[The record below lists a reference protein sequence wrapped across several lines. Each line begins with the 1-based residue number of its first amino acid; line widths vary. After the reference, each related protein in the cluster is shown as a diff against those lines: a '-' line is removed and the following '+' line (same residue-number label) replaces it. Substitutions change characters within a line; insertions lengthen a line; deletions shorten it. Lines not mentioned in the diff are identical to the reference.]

1 MHNSIVLSQA
11 DALAD
16 EFAASREKPSRR
28 IPSLDGLRAISILAV
43 LFGHVAYASHFQ
55 NWVTGAYAHYG
66 VRVFFVISGYL
77 ITTLLLEEERRFGSI
92 SVSRFYLRRVFRIF
106 PVAYLYL
113 LAMTPFV
120 VMASWKWVVV
130 WLYGS
135 TYVQDLPWNL
145 SHLWSLSVEEQFYLV
160 WPLAIVAAGR
170 HAKKFAWA
178 AIFVAVVAQYVVS
191 KYFSQSINALFF
203 FPCVMDSLAAGCL
216 LALYRPQLRRMSRVV
231 WLLLLVAP
239 LISGAGEIQ
248 TGWPVPQ
255 FFAHINTL
263 VFNALVALV
272 IVDVTKYPP
281 KWLNSPIMV
290 WIGLLS
296 YSLYVWQMP
305 FLNPAYEINPVIAVL
320 LVFATASLS
329 YYFWERP
336 ILKWSH
342 KVIGRRTGKPAGL
355 RRSPAPKIE
364 TELAWKSA
372 VDLS

>member
-1 MHNSIVLSQA
+1 MQKTKVMSQA
-11 DALAD
+11 EVLAD
-16 EFAASREKPSRR
+16 EFAAPLGKPSRR

-43 LFGHVAYASHFQ
+43 LFGHVAYACHFE
-55 NWVTGAYAHYG
+55 NWITGTYAHYG

-77 ITTLLLEEERRFGSI
+77 ITTLLVEEESRFGSV
-92 SVSRFYLRRVFRIF
+92 SLSRFYLRRVFRIF

-113 LAMTPFV
+113 AAMTPFV

-135 TYVQDLPWNL
+135 TYVHDLPWNL
-145 SHLWSLSVEEQFYLV
+145 SHLWSLSVEEQFYLL
-160 WPLAIVAAGR
+160 WPLALVASRR
-170 HAKKFAWA
+170 HAKQFAWL
-178 AIFVAVVAQYVVS
+178 AILVAVVAQYVVG
-191 KYFSQSINALFF
+191 KYFSGSLNPFFF
-203 FPCVMDSLAAGCL
+203 FPCVMDSLAIGCL
-216 LALYRPQLRRMSRVV
+216 LALYRPRLPRISPLL

-239 LISGAGEIQ
+239 LISGADEIQ
-248 TGWPVPQ
+248 IGWPVPQ
-255 FFAHINTL
+255 FFAHINSL
-263 VFNALVALV
+263 MFNVLVALL

-281 KWLNSPIMV
+281 KWLNSPIVV

-305 FLNPAYEINPVIAVL
+305 FLNPAYKINPAIAIF

-342 KVIGRRTGKPAGL
+342 KVVGRRITKPHTL
-355 RRSPAPKIE
+355 RRPLAPEIE
-364 TELAWKSA
+364 TKLAWKSA

>member
-1 MHNSIVLSQA
+1 MQKSTVLSQA

-16 EFAASREKPSRR
+16 EFAAPREKPSRR

-43 LFGHVAYASHFQ
+43 LSGHVAYAWHFQ
-55 NWVTGAYAHYG
+55 NWVTSTYAHYG

-77 ITTLLLEEERRFGSI
+77 ITTLLVEEESRFGSI
-92 SVSRFYLRRVFRIF
+92 SLSRFYLRRVLRIF

-135 TYVQDLPWNL
+135 TYFHDLPWNL
-145 SHLWSLSVEEQFYLV
+145 SHLWSLSVEEQFYLL
-160 WPLAIVAAGR
+160 WPLAIVAARR
-170 HAKKFAWA
+170 HAKKFAWIA
-178 AIFVAVVAQYVVS
+178 VFVALVAQYVVS
-191 KYFSQSINALFF
+191 KYFSGSINALFF
-203 FPCVMDSLAAGCL
+203 FPCVMDSLAVGCL
-216 LALYRPQLRRMSRVV
+216 LALYRPQLPRISRWV

-248 TGWPVPQ
+248 IGWPVPQ
-255 FFAHINTL
+255 FFAHINTFI
-263 VFNALVALV
+263 FNALVALL
-272 IVDVTKYPP
+272 IVEVTKYPP
-281 KWLNSPIMV
+281 KWLNSPIVV
-290 WIGLLS
+290 WVGLLS

-305 FLNPAYEINPVIAVL
+305 FLNPAYKINPAIAIL

-329 YYFWERP
+329 YYLWERP

-342 KVIGRRTGKPAGL
+342 KVIGRRIAKPERL
-355 RRSPAPKIE
+355 RRSTAPKME